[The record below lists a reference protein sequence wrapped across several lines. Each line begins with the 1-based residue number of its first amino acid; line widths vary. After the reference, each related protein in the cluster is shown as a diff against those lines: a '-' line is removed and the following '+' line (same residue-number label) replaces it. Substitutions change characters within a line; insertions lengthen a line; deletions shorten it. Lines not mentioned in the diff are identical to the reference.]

1 MPPGYAYIC
10 RLTKLSSQVLNMDDH
25 LPVFVLNGYENL
37 TLFKV
42 VNAVL
47 LISHFWINNITL
59 AELFCFFCFLEQ
71 VTSLLSRTW
80 MILSWTTLALSI
92 QVK

>member
-1 MPPGYAYIC
+1 
-10 RLTKLSSQVLNMDDH
+10 MDDH

-47 LISHFWINNITL
+47 LISYFWINNITGR
-59 AELFCFFCFLEQ
+59 AVLFFFCFPGQ

>member
-1 MPPGYAYIC
+1 
-10 RLTKLSSQVLNMDDH
+10 MDDH

-42 VNAVL
+42 VDAVL
-47 LISHFWINNITL
+47 LLSYFLINNITL
-59 AELFCFFCFLEQ
+59 AELFCFFCFPGQ

>member
-1 MPPGYAYIC
+1 
-10 RLTKLSSQVLNMDDH
+10 MDDH

-47 LISHFWINNITL
+47 LISYFWINNITL
-59 AELFCFFCFLEQ
+59 AELFCFFAFLN
-71 VTSLLSRTW
+71 
-80 MILSWTTLALSI
+80 
-92 QVK
+92 K